1 MKRFITTALFTACT
15 AFTGAHAATNLLVNG
30 SFEAQAQANGSW
42 HVYDHFAGWNTVAGS
57 GIELRDNIAG
67 RAFDGLNYVELD
79 SYSNSAMAQTVNTV
93 RGAEYTVSFAYS
105 ARAGVGALSNPIEV
119 LWDGTLLGSVTA
131 DGTRLSQHDWHSFSY
146 TVHGTGLDTLTF
158 RAAGT
163 NDSLGGSLD
172 AVSLSAVPEPSTA
185 ALMFG
190 ALFLIGGYVRCG
202 REV

>member
-1 MKRFITTALFTACT
+1 MKRFITTALFAACT
-15 AFTGAHAATNLLVNG
+15 AVTGAHAATNLLVNG

-42 HVYDHFAGWNTVAGS
+42 NVYDHFAGWQTVSGS
-57 GIELRDNIAG
+57 GIELRDNVAG

-79 SYSNSAMAQTVNTV
+79 SYSNSAMAQMVNTV

-105 ARAGVGALSNPIEV
+105 ARAGVGAASNPIEV

-146 TVHGTGLDTLTF
+146 TVLGTGRDTLTF
-158 RAAGT
+158 RAAGA

-185 ALMFG
+185 AMMFG
-190 ALFLIGGYVRCG
+190 ALFLIGGYVRRG
-202 REV
+202 RKA

>member
-1 MKRFITTALFTACT
+1 MNRFITTALLAACT

-30 SFEAQAQANGSW
+30 SW
-42 HVYDHFAGWNTVAGS
+42 HVYDHFAGWNTVSGS
-57 GIELRDNIAG
+57 GIELRDNVAG

-79 SYSNSAMAQTVNTV
+79 SYSNSAMAQAVSTV

-105 ARAGVGALSNPIEV
+105 ARAGVGAASNPIEV

-146 TVHGTGLDTLTF
+146 TVLGTGRDTLTF

-172 AVSLSAVPEPSTA
+172 AVALSAVPEPSTA
-185 ALMFG
+185 AMMFG
-190 ALFLIGGYVRCG
+190 ALFLVGGYARRG
-202 REV
+202 RKA